1 LILFD
6 DMDRGSQRGQKL
18 VKPLLVCDAN
28 RKGIEELTQVIR
40 AERFKRLS
48 GTVGLSSVAM
58 FGAGGGWGIPIAPP
72 TLMITVGSIVTKPR
86 GLRGRIS

>member
-1 LILFD
+1 
-6 DMDRGSQRGQKL
+6 MDRGSQRGQKL

-28 RKGIEELTQVIR
+28 RKRIEELTQEIR

-58 FGAGGGWGIPIAPP
+58 FGAGCWGIPVAPP

>member
-1 LILFD
+1 
-6 DMDRGSQRGQKL
+6 MDRGCQRGQKL
-18 VKPLLVCDAN
+18 VKPLLVCDAK
-28 RKGIEELTQVIR
+28 RKGIEELTQEIR

-58 FGAGGGWGIPIAPP
+58 FGAGGGWGTPIAPP